1 MEYLAKSLERLGTE
15 SAFTILAEAK
25 KLEAQ
30 GKPMIHLGLGQPDFK
45 TPKHIVEAAKKALDD
60 GHHGYVLSNGILE
73 CRQSVTRKVKKLY
86 NVDID
91 PERIIIMP
99 GGKPTMYYAI
109 MCYGEPGTEIIH
121 PTPGFPIYE
130 SMINYSG
137 AKAVP
142 YDLTED
148 KDLKFTAEKILSL
161 ITDKTRLL
169 VLINPNNPTGSF
181 VEKQEIDKLAEGLK
195 KFPHVSILSD
205 EIYSRLIFDNKE
217 MPTFFNY
224 PELRDR
230 LIVLEGWSKAYSM
243 TGWRLGWS
251 FWPEKLVEHVTRLV
265 INSVSCVNASAQYA
279 GIAALDGSDDS
290 INEMM
295 DKFKARRD
303 LIYQGLN
310 DLPGVECSLPGG
322 AFYAFPNVKGTGMDG
337 SEFCKRAMHE
347 AGVAVVPGTA
357 FGKTAKDYVRFSYA
371 ASRDNISQALE
382 NIKKMLS
389 K

>member
-1 MEYLAKSLERLGTE
+1 MELAKALNRLGTE
-15 SAFTILAEAK
+15 SAFSVLAEAK

-45 TPKHIVEAAKKALDD
+45 TPKHVVEAAKKALDD

-73 CRQSVTRKVKKLY
+73 CRQSVTRKIKKLY
-86 NVDID
+86 HQDID

-99 GGKPTMYYAI
+99 GGKPTMHYAI
-109 MCYGEPGTEIIH
+109 MCFGEPGAEIIH
-121 PTPGFPIYE
+121 PTPAFPIYE

-137 AKAVP
+137 ATAVP

-148 KDLKFTAEKILSL
+148 KDLKFSAEKVLSL

-169 VLINPNNPTGSF
+169 ILINPNNPTGSF
-181 VEKQEIDKLAEGLK
+181 VEKAEIDKLAEGLK
-195 KFPHVSILSD
+195 KFPHVTILSD
-205 EIYSRLIFDNKE
+205 EIYSRQIFDDKE
-217 MPTFFNY
+217 MPSFFYY
-224 PELRDR
+224 PELRER

-251 FWPEKLVEHVTRLV
+251 FWPEHLIEHVNKLL
-265 INSVSCVNASAQYA
+265 INSVSCVNAAAQFA

-290 INEMM
+290 IHEMM
-295 DKFKARRD
+295 EKFTLRRK
-303 LIYQGLN
+303 LIYDGLN
-310 DLPGVECSLPGG
+310 SLPGVECSLPGG
-322 AFYAFPNVKGTGMDG
+322 AFYAFPKVIGTGMNG

-347 AGVAVVPGTA
+347 AGVAIVPGTA
-357 FGKTAKDYVRFSYA
+357 FGQTCQDYVRFSFA

-382 NIKKMLS
+382 NIKKMLG
-389 K
+389 